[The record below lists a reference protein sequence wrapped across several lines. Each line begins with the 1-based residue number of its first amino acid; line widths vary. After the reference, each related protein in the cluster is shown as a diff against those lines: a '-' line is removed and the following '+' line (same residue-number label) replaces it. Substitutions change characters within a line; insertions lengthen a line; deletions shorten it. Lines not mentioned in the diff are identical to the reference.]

1 MEFNWELFKTK
12 YNNEQEARQGFTSLC
27 ETVMQKQYPDYIIKN
42 SDMITEDE
50 NAEDTTLDKK
60 CIIFLPKYFMDGVSN
75 SRKGQ
80 IRKALND
87 NLPYMK
93 ANKISQWILMMP
105 LEFSFEEKNWW
116 ENWSLRIKQ
125 EHGITPTALL
135 SKQIINIVSKLGI
148 NFKGMESLKEE
159 TPKDDFVEFD
169 FDDEELQNTENNS
182 TELPENEEITAN
194 EENTIAIISNDNN
207 NTDST
212 ETDNTESN
220 NADVAPSDTIKS
232 EDVNTIDTPNNTADT
247 LSTDNATESETESE
261 ENTVSEAPKP
271 DAALV
276 ENVIATARQLAQ
288 ENNTQ
293 AISTTPKST
302 VETLDEIEKEMIDNN
317 DNNSVSSIQTSK
329 KQYHIQEPNL
339 NQLKKTFKY
348 KQQFEDLEKEKLK
361 LPSTKDNNQR
371 AVFDKRREDSNV
383 KNYLNDFV
391 FGDLSKFKG
400 KELIK
405 KAQIYV
411 TNQQYSRG
419 LYIYE
424 YANAKKLVD
433 NDLREDYNK
442 GVDEADFKLR
452 YKYQMILGDLLFAK
466 RDYINAAETYEKARI
481 IVEDFKEHL
490 EKNSDGYAMESSTFS
505 PSIRDNEAKIKEL
518 EAKAE
523 ALLQI
528 GEFSDAVQNY
538 ELALELDP
546 DNEQLKERCALAQYL
561 EKGTRFSKNKW
572 LGWLNIFVAPYYYFK
587 ARKIDPN
594 IKELQKAEKLRR
606 QAIWGVI
613 ATLIILAAI
622 AFVVFVA
629 HKAATTSHTTDNN
642 VTANAPTTPL
652 EIYLSKGDR
661 YMACISAETPHYI
674 DSAIYA
680 YDRARRFD
688 NTDTLAEIGYRK
700 AMIAKHNYIEQ
711 VQQNI
716 KNDSATYFLS
726 MRRPTEGLRLFKY
739 KYDTNDPSK
748 GKFGF
753 VDTLGNVVIA
763 PIYDFNFRTMDEQ
776 GETFYNGRAKVC
788 LKTAD
793 NDTIYFYIDQH
804 GNKIEE

>member
-42 SDMITEDE
+42 SDMIMEDE

-105 LEFSFEEKNWW
+105 LEFSLEEKNWW

-125 EHGITPTALL
+125 EHGIAPSALL

-148 NFKGMESLKEE
+148 NFKGMESIQEKA
-159 TPKDDFVEFD
+159 PKDDFVEFD
-169 FDDEELQNTENNS
+169 FDDDTIQNTENNN
-182 TELPENEEITAN
+182 TEPSENEDVITN
-194 EENTIAIISNDNN
+194 NENTIAVISDSNDTNADNTEVESTNNSTEVETSDNNTGIESTNN
-207 NTDST
+207 NTT
-212 ETDNTESN
+212 
-220 NADVAPSDTIKS
+220 
-232 EDVNTIDTPNNTADT
+232 
-247 LSTDNATESETESE
+247 SETETTPETETE

-271 DAALV
+271 DPALV
-276 ENVIATARQLAQ
+276 ETVVATAKQLALQ
-288 ENNTQ
+288 NNTQ
-293 AISTTPKST
+293 EASTSPKST
-302 VETLDEIEKEMIDNN
+302 VETLDEIEKEMLDNN
-317 DNNSVSSIQTSK
+317 DNNSVSSIPTSK

-348 KQQFEDLEKEKLK
+348 KQQFEELEKEKLK
-361 LPSTKDNNQR
+361 LPSEKDNNQR
-371 AVFDKRREDSNV
+371 AVFDKRRDESNV

-452 YKYQMILGDLLFAK
+452 YKYHMILGDLLFAK

-546 DNEQLKERCALAQYL
+546 ENEQLKDRCNLAIYL

-594 IKELQKAEKLRR
+594 IKELQKAEKLRN
-606 QAIWGVI
+606 QAIWGV
-613 ATLIILAAI
+613 ATTLIILAAI
-622 AFVVFVA
+622 ACLVFVA
-629 HKAATTSHTTDNN
+629 HKAATSTSTTNDS
-642 VTANAPTTPL
+642 VKANTPITPL
-652 EIYLSKGDR
+652 EIYLSDGDR
-661 YMACISAETPHYI
+661 YMASITAETPHYI

-753 VDTLGNVVIA
+753 VDTLGNVVIP
-763 PIYDFNFRTMDEQ
+763 PIYDFNYRTMDEQ

-788 LKTAD
+788 LKTAN